1 MKLTIIEEY
10 NVLDEV
16 AETIEVGEY
25 NEETGEYFNCTLYSV
40 GGKMLAQYRY
50 FTKED
55 IPKHEVIS
63 LEN

>member
-10 NVLDEV
+10 NVLDET

-25 NEETGEYFNCTLYSV
+25 KEETGEYFNCTLYGV
-40 GGKMLAQYRY
+40 GGKMLTQYRY

-55 IPKHEVIS
+55 IPKHEMIP
-63 LEN
+63 L